1 MMADEQVAHGKVQG
15 IHRGNKNVANHVSL
29 GLLVHHRIAY
39 GAPPRSLS
47 FHSF

>member
-1 MMADEQVAHGKVQG
+1 MMADEQVAHGAIQG
-15 IHRGNKNVANHVSL
+15 IYRGKTKVANHFGL
-29 GLLVHHRIAY
+29 GLLVRHRVAY

>member
-1 MMADEQVAHGKVQG
+1 MMADEQVAHGTVQG
-15 IHRGNKNVANHVSL
+15 IYRGQKRVANQLSL